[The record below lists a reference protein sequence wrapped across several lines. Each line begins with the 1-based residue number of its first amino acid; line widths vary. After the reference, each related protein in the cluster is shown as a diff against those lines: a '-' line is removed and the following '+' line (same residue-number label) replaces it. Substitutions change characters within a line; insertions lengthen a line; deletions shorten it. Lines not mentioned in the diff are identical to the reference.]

1 MEAVVM
7 KRPFHQIASV
17 ILAGRHC
24 HPLGLLLAG
33 LLFVSIGSGGL
44 AGLGGDSL
52 GTVGRKLHGSVN
64 AHSPVPEESRGP
76 SAALKAPGPA
86 GDEYLEPGQRTV
98 KA

>member
-1 MEAVVM
+1 M
-7 KRPFHQIASV
+7 KRSLLQLASV

-33 LLFVSIGSGGL
+33 LLFVSVGSGGL

-64 AHSPVPEESRGP
+64 AHAPEHEESRGP
-76 SAALKAPGPA
+76 GAAVKRAPGLA
-86 GDEYLEPGQRTV
+86 RDERREPGQRTV

>member
-1 MEAVVM
+1 M
-7 KRPFHQIASV
+7 KRPLLQLASV

-33 LLFVSIGSGGL
+33 LLFVSVGSGGL

-52 GTVGRKLHGSVN
+52 GSLGRKLHGSVN
-64 AHSPVPEESRGP
+64 AHAPDPEESRGP
-76 SAALKAPGPA
+76 GAAVKHTPGPT
-86 GDEYLEPGQRTV
+86 GDERREPGQRTV